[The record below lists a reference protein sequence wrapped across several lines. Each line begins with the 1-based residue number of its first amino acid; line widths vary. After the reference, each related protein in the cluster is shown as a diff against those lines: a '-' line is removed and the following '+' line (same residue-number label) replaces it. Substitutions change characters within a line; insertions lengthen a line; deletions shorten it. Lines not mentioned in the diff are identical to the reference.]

1 MRSRE
6 NPRILVFDSFED
18 KRLAKRL
25 AKSEKDFREQ
35 CLFLSQGSGHANR
48 IEALPPSEGAVTVA
62 K

>member
-1 MRSRE
+1 MRSRK

-35 CLFLSQGSGHANR
+35 CLLLSQGTQT
-48 IEALPPSEGAVTVA
+48 E
-62 K
+62 

>member
-35 CLFLSQGSGHANR
+35 CLITVSGHANR